1 MSKNQKINNDIN
13 NFNNDFNNFNDNFDD
28 VRQPIPTITEKLIDD
43 VNDNFEEFKRQIMS
57 DNSIDKNLKEVI
69 IKSRQEYIE
78 NFENK
83 SKKNMERGFRSGLI
97 VPLII
102 KIKSP
107 EFKNIPEGQKSIILN
122 NIDKWIDGY
131 IQIVELYAEPMY
143 QIYELID
150 NLKKSNKIIDS
161 SKLKN
166 IFIPK
171 NYDEYI
177 DLVNTMEIIKTQS
190 IKEEEDRKIREHEK
204 IRLLEEEVKKINELE
219 NIKILQIQLREDKLY
234 VLKLNLNKIS
244 LIDLETKILKEH
256 LDLPLKNYIN
266 LESEFIILDI
276 EIANKFIKFL
286 NSIRIKKEDK
296 ENLINLCKS

>member
-1 MSKNQKINNDIN
+1 MSTNPNINKKIDY
-13 NFNNDFNNFNDNFDD
+13 NNDFDNNYNNDFDD
-28 VRQPIPTITEKLIDD
+28 VRQPIPSITDKLIDD
-43 VNDNFEEFKRQIMS
+43 GFEEFKRQIMS
-57 DNSIDKNLKEVI
+57 DNSIDKDLKEVI

-102 KIKSP
+102 KIKSL
-107 EFKNIPEGQKSIILN
+107 EFKNIPEEQKSIILN

-131 IQIVELYAEPMY
+131 IQIVELHAEPMY

-150 NLKKSNKIIDS
+150 DLKKLNKIVDA

-171 NYDEYI
+171 DYVEYI
-177 DLVNTMEIIKTQS
+177 DLVNMMEIIKTQS
-190 IKEEEDRKIREHEK
+190 IKEEENRKIRELENLK
-204 IRLLEEEVKKINELE
+204 ILEDELKKINELE
-219 NIKILQIQLREDKLY
+219 NIKILQIQLRENKLS

-244 LIDLETKILKEH
+244 LIDHDTKILKEY

>member
-1 MSKNQKINNDIN
+1 MSKSQKINKKINYNNDI
-13 NFNNDFNNFNDNFDD
+13 DNFNDNFDD

-57 DNSIDKNLKEVI
+57 DNSIDNDLKEVI

-107 EFKNIPEGQKSIILN
+107 EFKNIPEEQKSIILN

-143 QIYELID
+143 QIFELID
-150 NLKKSNKIIDS
+150 DLKKSNKIIDS

-177 DLVNTMEIIKTQS
+177 DLVNTMDIIKTQS
-190 IKEEEDRKIREHEK
+190 IKEEEDRKNREQEE
-204 IRLLEEEVKKINELE
+204 IRLLEEEVKKIKELE
-219 NIKILQIQLREDKLY
+219 NIKILQIQLREDKLS
-234 VLKLNLNKIS
+234 VFKFNLNKIS
-244 LIDLETKILKEH
+244 LIDHETKILKEH
-256 LDLPLKNYIN
+256 LDLPLKNFIN

-276 EIANKFIKFL
+276 EIATKFIKFL

-296 ENLINLCKS
+296 EHLINLCKS